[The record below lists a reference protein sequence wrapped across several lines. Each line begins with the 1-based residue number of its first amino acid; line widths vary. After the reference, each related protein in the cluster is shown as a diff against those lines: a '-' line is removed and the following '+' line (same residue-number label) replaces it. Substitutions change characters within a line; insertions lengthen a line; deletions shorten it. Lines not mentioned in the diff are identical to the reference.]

1 MTSSASPALM
11 ARAAV
16 PTRDEAAEVLTD
28 QYSWWA
34 GSAWRRDVHLERT
47 EASVA
52 RAWNP
57 MGTARQSAAILASPD
72 RTEALGGVT
81 APTLVIHG
89 TQDRLVLPSGGLATL
104 EAIPGARL
112 LMFND
117 MGHDL
122 PHTRNDEIIAAVKDN
137 AERVA

>member
-1 MTSSASPALM
+1 
-11 ARAAV
+11 
-16 PTRDEAAEVLTD
+16 
-28 QYSWWA
+28 
-34 GSAWRRDVHLERT
+34 
-47 EASVA
+47 
-52 RAWNP
+52 

-72 RTEALGGVT
+72 RTEALGGIT

-89 TQDRLVLPSGGLATL
+89 TQDKLVLPSGGLATL

-122 PHTRNDEIIAAVKDN
+122 PHTRNDEIIDAIVRNTQRAD
-137 AERVA
+137 